1 MLVEP
6 KLAIRKADRGDAQRI
21 WDIRVAAIRAQCR
34 GFYGEEVL
42 EAWTK
47 GDLSDQFVA
56 WVESSFYV
64 AIDGDAIVGTGAI
77 DIESGQI
84 DAVFIRPEY
93 MGHGIARTMMAHL
106 EGLAVST
113 ELKVVSLSSTL
124 NAAPF
129 YRKCGFIGETI
140 GIYESPRGFTL
151 DCILMTKI
159 LCRNPPHAQHCGA
172 PDALTGASD
181 L

>member
-1 MLVEP
+1 MKP
-6 KLAIRKADRGDAQRI
+6 KMVIRKADRGDAQRI

-34 GFYGEEVL
+34 GFYSEEIL

-47 GDLSDQFVA
+47 GDMADQFVA

-64 AIDGDAIVGTGAI
+64 ATDGDAIVGTGAI

-84 DAVFIRPEY
+84 DAVFVRPEY
-93 MGHGIARTMMAHL
+93 MGNGVARRMMAHL
-106 EGLAVST
+106 EGLALST
-113 ELKVVSLSSTL
+113 ELKAVSLDSTL

-129 YRKCGFIGETI
+129 YRKCGFIGDAI
-140 GIYESPRGFTL
+140 GVYESPRGFTL
-151 DCILMTKI
+151 DCIPMTKI
-159 LCRNPPHAQHCGA
+159 ISRNPPHAQQCGA
-172 PDALTGASD
+172 PDALAGASD